1 MFLRRGAGVA
11 NFIAAAN
18 MAVDIVTWV
27 TWLIFAL
34 DYLVRLSM
42 ATDHGRWFY
51 RHLFD
56 LLIVVLPLL
65 RPLRLLRHCSEPPA
79 AQSVDGWCVHGL
91 RCGAAEFVASL
102 AVLDAEQAQAGAQI
116 IDFGQAMWWS
126 ITTITTVGYGD
137 LTPLT
142 TTGRVVAVLLM
153 IGGISLV
160 GSITATLASWI
171 VERVADEQTAE
182 QAVTTAH
189 INRVLDEIERLR
201 AQVRLLGGQSE
212 RDTER

>member
-1 MFLRRGAGVA
+1 VYTVSGAV
-11 NFIAAAN
+11 
-18 MAVDIVTWV
+18 
-27 TWLIFAL
+27 L
-34 DYLVRLSM
+34 LV
-42 ATDHGRWFY
+42 
-51 RHLFD
+51 
-56 LLIVVLPLL
+56 
-65 RPLRLLRHCSEPPA
+65 
-79 AQSVDGWCVHGL
+79 
-91 RCGAAEFVASL
+91 FVALL
-102 AVLDAEQAQAGAQI
+102 AVLDAERAQAGAQI

-137 LTPLT
+137 LTPLA

-189 INRVLDEIERLR
+189 INRVLGEIERLR
-201 AQVRLLGGQSE
+201 AQVGLLRGQSE